1 MTEANTLVA
10 LEALVDEYVTA
21 YNESDFSTLEK
32 MTAEK
37 IHLIHRNRGVDVDNR
52 DDMMASFRQFG
63 ELLPDRE
70 YHNRRSVV
78 QIDDN
83 TVVVR
88 HSWAGTASVDIPGF
102 GSAGE
107 RVGFD
112 LASFMTFRDG
122 QIVEWEDYG

>member
-1 MTEANTLVA
+1 MAKAPTLVD
-10 LEALVDEYVTA
+10 LTALVDEYVTA
-21 YNESDFSTLEK
+21 YNDSDFATLEK
-32 MTAEK
+32 LIAED
-37 IHLIHRNRGVDVDNR
+37 IHLIHRNRGVDITARAGVLE
-52 DDMMASFRQFG
+52 SFRQFG
-63 ELLPDRE
+63 ELLPDRA
-70 YHNRRSVV
+70 YHDRRAVD
-78 QIDDN
+78 QIDDH

-112 LASFMTFRDG
+112 LASFLTFRDG